1 MSAPGAA
8 GFTPDRSLV
17 RLRPVSAEDVD
28 HILGWVN
35 DPAIVGNIAAF
46 SGEPFTREQEL
57 DYIAQMQAS
66 ASDELFSIFA
76 TDHTAEHEDGQNDDD
91 YIGQV
96 GIHQIHWRSRVGRLG
111 IVIADQERMGRGL
124 GSAALAMAIDVAFAE
139 DQLNL
144 HKLWLMVFS
153 DNTRSQRT
161 YQRLGFVQEGVLR
174 EEYFHDERW
183 RDMTRLSLLQREW
196 QLPS

>member
-1 MSAPGAA
+1 M
-8 GFTPDRSLV
+8 
-17 RLRPVSAEDVD
+17 AEDVD

-35 DPAIVGNIAAF
+35 DPSIVGNIAAF

-57 DYIAQMQAS
+57 AYIAQMQAS
-66 ASDELFSIFA
+66 KSDELYSIFA
-76 TDHTAEHEDGQNDDD
+76 SRSAEGSHDDGADDSNA
-91 YIGQV
+91 YVGQV

-111 IVIADQERMGRGL
+111 IVIADKARMGQGL
-124 GSAALAMAIDVAFAE
+124 GSAALASAIDIAFAE

-153 DNTRSQRT
+153 NNTRSLRT
-161 YQRLGFVQEGVLR
+161 YKRLGFVEEGVLR
-174 EEYFHDERW
+174 EEYFHDARW

-196 QLPS
+196 QLPT

>member
-1 MSAPGAA
+1 MS
-8 GFTPDRSLV
+8 FTPDRSLV
-17 RLRPVSAEDVD
+17 RLRPVQAEDVD

-35 DPAIVGNIAAF
+35 DPSIVGNIAAF

-57 DYIAQMQAS
+57 AYIAQMQAS
-66 ASDELFSIFA
+66 KSDELFSIFA
-76 TDHTAEHEDGQNDDD
+76 SDDD
-91 YIGQV
+91 DDPDNDAYVGQV

-111 IVIADQERMGRGL
+111 IVIADKARMGRGL
-124 GSAALAMAIDVAFAE
+124 GSAALASAIDVAFGQ

-153 DNTRSQRT
+153 NNTRSLRT
-161 YQRLGFVQEGVLR
+161 YKRLGFVEEGVLR

-183 RDMTRLSLLQREW
+183 RDMTRLSLLKREW
-196 QLPS
+196 ALPS